1 MEAKKMNNKFKHLLT
16 TVDLLNTLNG
26 GVSEPYVS
34 FREHPDGR
42 QLRVRIPGV
51 SKEML
56 HVEIQDNQL
65 NVFYHIPMET
75 SGRQVFL
82 PKEVVRQ
89 TLPYF
94 VQIPAIQATYEG
106 NELVVDLPYNELSN
120 GYNRKIPIVE

>member
-1 MEAKKMNNKFKHLLT
+1 MSNKFKHLLQ

-34 FREHPDGR
+34 YRERPDGR

-56 HVEIQDNQL
+56 QVEIQDNQL

-75 SGRQVFL
+75 SGKQVFL
-82 PKEVVRQ
+82 PKEVIRQ

-94 VQIPAIQATYEG
+94 IEIPAIQATYEG

-120 GYNRKIPIVE
+120 GYNRKVPIVE

>member
-1 MEAKKMNNKFKHLLT
+1 MSNKFKHLLQ

-34 FREHPDGR
+34 YRECPDGR

-56 HVEIQDNQL
+56 QVEIQDNQL

-75 SGRQVFL
+75 SGKQVFL
-82 PKEVVRQ
+82 PKEVIRQ

-94 VQIPAIQATYEG
+94 IEIPAIQATYEG

-120 GYNRKIPIVE
+120 GYNRKVPIVE